1 MYQPANWETRAARYR
16 RFHWRNESARDLTCC
31 RKCVISFSLQVA
43 EANGRP
49 PRNFGQWPTAQR
61 WPTAP
66 YQQATEFKPPQQVPS
81 GKPPGQDIFRRQQT
95 TGQQQLPP
103 KGYTGSRVVQP
114 TTTKQLIR
122 TVGPT
127 GATAMTVAVPQPPA
141 IGEQLPAAVAE
152 PPLAAAEIPP
162 VAVPQPPAA
171 VQQPAV
177 AVPHAAAVVATFHPM
192 VAAERPPFIAQPMAA
207 AWPSSH
213 LSCGRRPSPGCQ
225 QWTRITA
232 SGSNSLSGNI
242 SP

>member
-1 MYQPANWETRAARYR
+1 MT
-16 RFHWRNESARDLTCC
+16 
-31 RKCVISFSLQVA
+31 

-95 TGQQQLPP
+95 TGQQQPPP

-114 TTTKQLIR
+114 TTTKQLIK

-141 IGEQLPAAVAE
+141 IGEQLPAASRRRRAATCRSRDPAGRRSTATRCCSAACRCRSAYRRRCRHVSPDGRCRKATIHRAADGCRLAVL
-152 PPLAAAEIPP
+152 PPFLWPPP
-162 VAVPQPPAA
+162 VTWLPAMDEDDCIWQ
-171 VQQPAV
+171 QQPQRQHFCV
-177 AVPHAAAVVATFHPM
+177 IAASEEISEEAIDA
-192 VAAERPPFIAQPMAA
+192 FIANARLQFDQRKAKK
-207 AWPSSH
+207 
-213 LSCGRRPSPGCQ
+213 
-225 QWTRITA
+225 
-232 SGSNSLSGNI
+232 
-242 SP
+242 

>member
-31 RKCVISFSLQVA
+31 RNCVVSFSLQVT

-49 PRNFGQWPTAQR
+49 PRNFEQWPTAQR

-127 GATAMTVAVPQPPA
+127 GATAMTVAVPQPPS
-141 IGEQLPAAVAE
+141 ESSCQPPSQSRYLPQPRSRRSPFHSHPLLFSSLQLPFRE
-152 PPLAAAEIPP
+152 HFTTLI
-162 VAVPQPPAA
+162 
-171 VQQPAV
+171 
-177 AVPHAAAVVATFHPM
+177 
-192 VAAERPPFIAQPMAA
+192 
-207 AWPSSH
+207 SSF
-213 LSCGRRPSPGCQ
+213 
-225 QWTRITA
+225 
-232 SGSNSLSGNI
+232 SLI
-242 SP
+242 LVKY